1 MTVDGLVDRA
11 IQTPNGRRTLADM
24 PMTVDLPPDV
34 VRRLEAEAA
43 RRGVVVDEV
52 IAELA
57 SGLPGDGAEAP
68 KRSRRL
74 SFVGIGASGDTRPFD
89 IRRERDELASRKLAD
104 GI

>member
-1 MTVDGLVDRA
+1 
-11 IQTPNGRRTLADM
+11 M
-24 PMTVDLPPDV
+24 PITVDLPPDV

-57 SGLPGDGAEAP
+57 AGLPKVGAETP
-68 KRSRRL
+68 KRPQRL
-74 SFVGIGASGDTRPFD
+74 SFIGIGASGDTRPFD
-89 IRRERDELASRKLAD
+89 IHRERDELASRKLAD

>member
-1 MTVDGLVDRA
+1 
-11 IQTPNGRRTLADM
+11 M

-43 RRGVVVDEV
+43 RRGVVVDQV

-57 SGLPGDGAEAP
+57 AGLPEDGADAP
-68 KRSRRL
+68 TRSQRL

-89 IRRERDELASRKLAD
+89 IRRERDELASHKLAD

>member
-1 MTVDGLVDRA
+1 
-11 IQTPNGRRTLADM
+11 M

-43 RRGVVVDEV
+43 RRGVVVDQV

-57 SGLPGDGAEAP
+57 AGLPEDATDAP
-68 KRSRRL
+68 TRSRTL
-74 SFVGIGASGDTRPFD
+74 SFIGIGASGDTRPFD
-89 IRRERDELASRKLAD
+89 LCRERDELASRKLAD